1 MKIDPLAQDP
11 LDRLPRWA
19 PAALYALLTL
29 IAFRAYIFSPAGSM
43 LYGSDTIT
51 AGVFLRTFFSES
63 VRALGRVPQWDPY
76 FMGGVP
82 YIEGG
87 GGDVFYPAVIL
98 HFILPMASALAWK
111 LIIHVFLAGIFMY
124 LCARAFGASRWVA
137 LLIGAAH
144 CLSAQ
149 VVSQTHDGQDTKLY
163 VAAIFPGALW
173 LLVTAVERRS
183 LIRFIWLGVIAGC
196 MLLGHPQ
203 LSFYGWIAL
212 GGYGAFMIWNR
223 RKDGARAN
231 LIRLGGGVAAVAVAL
246 GVAFAV
252 LWPMYE
258 YLQHF
263 STRGGGGHGIAW
275 SSSYGMHWPETVG
288 MLVAGFG
295 GTDAGQQTYWSANP
309 FKGNLEYA
317 GGIIFVLAIGSLW
330 ALKGDRR
337 RWGLLAV
344 AVIAWLNAMGQDTPV
359 FQLFYAA
366 VKQIR
371 NFRAPSISMFLVFI
385 SFSVLAALGLQR
397 AFGGQGDDRARR
409 LLGRSLWIGAA
420 VSALLGIIV
429 LGGGTNALG
438 SLLGVNAAN
447 FGGGAAG
454 AAAAAQR
461 LAIFERSAP
470 VIATA
475 CFVAAIFLGLAWG
488 AFFLQARGA
497 LTPRGVL
504 VTLLVLVAVDGLRVD
519 TPFVEAIP
527 FAQVFP
533 NEPALDQIR
542 STLKPGERVYSYGN
556 EDFQDGRLATYRI
569 PEVFGY
575 HGNQLRWYDAFTRR
589 YERDADERGAETLAM
604 IVSPAFQA
612 LSVRYMILPPLDQ
625 PLTGWQKLGQNQR
638 VSVWQSTNALQG
650 GAVISNLL
658 VEPDSAKQIDA
669 LWTTG
674 FDPHTTA
681 TVFAPVAG
689 IPAGKGGKG
698 TFTITGFAPDTVA
711 ATVTT
716 DGPALFLHS
725 QNWHP
730 YWQAEVD
737 GKPAEV
743 VRADY
748 TLLGVAIP
756 SAGTH
761 QVVFRYRSPRVAQG
775 FAVAKATWVVVLLLS
790 LLFGVQAFRR
800 RPTGA

>member
-1 MKIDPLAQDP
+1 MTNDPLSTDP
-11 LDRLPRWA
+11 LDRLPKWA
-19 PAALYALLTL
+19 PAALFALLTL
-29 IAFRAYIFSPAGSM
+29 IAYRAYIFSPAGSM

-63 VRALGRVPQWDPY
+63 VKALGRVPQWDPY

-111 LIIHVFLAGIFMY
+111 LIIHVFLAGVFMY

-144 CLSAQ
+144 CVSAQ

-173 LLVTAVERRS
+173 LLVTAVERLS
-183 LIRFIWLGVIAGC
+183 LIRFLWLGVIAGC

-212 GGYGAFMIWNR
+212 GGYGAFMLWNR
-223 RKDGARAN
+223 RGDGKRAN
-231 LIRLGGGVAAVAVAL
+231 LIRLGGGAAAVAIAL
-246 GVAFAV
+246 GVAFV
-252 LWPMYE
+252 ILWPMYE

-275 SSSYGMHWPETVG
+275 SSSYGMHWPETIG

-295 GTDAGQQTYWSANP
+295 GTDAGARQTYWSLNP

-317 GGIIFVLAIGSLW
+317 GGIIFALAIGSLW

-337 RWGLLAV
+337 RWGLLAI

-359 FQLFYAA
+359 YQLFYAA

-385 SFSVLAALGLQR
+385 SFSILATLGLQR
-397 AFGGQGDDRARR
+397 AFGGQGDERARR
-409 LLGRSLWIGAA
+409 ILGRSLWIGAA
-420 VSALLGIIV
+420 VSLLLGIIV
-429 LGGGTNALG
+429 LSGGTNGLG
-438 SLLGVNAAN
+438 SLLGVNEGN
-447 FGGGAAG
+447 LG
-454 AAAAAQR
+454 AAAAPR
-461 LAIFERSAP
+461 LALFQQSASA
-470 VIATA
+470 IAMA
-475 CFVAAIFLGLAWG
+475 CVVAAIFLGLAWG
-488 AFFLQARGA
+488 AFFLHSRGA
-497 LTPRGVL
+497 LTARGVII
-504 VTLLVLVAVDGLRVD
+504 TLLVLSAVDGLRVD
-519 TPFVEAIP
+519 SPFVEALP
-527 FAQVFP
+527 FSQVFP
-533 NEPALDQIR
+533 DEPALDQMR
-542 STLKPGERVYSYGN
+542 AVLKPGERVFSYGN
-556 EDFQDGRLATYRI
+556 DVFRDGRLATYRI

-575 HGNQLRWYDAFTRR
+575 HGNQLRWYDEFTRR
-589 YERDADERGAETLAM
+589 FEREADTSGGRLTLAM
-604 IVSPAFQA
+604 IMSPAFQA

-625 PLTGWQKLGQNQR
+625 PLTGWQKLGQNQQ
-638 VSVWQSTNALQG
+638 VSVWQSTNALEG
-650 GAVISNLL
+650 GAVVSNLI

-669 LWTTG
+669 LWTPG

-681 TVFAPVAG
+681 TVFTPVPG
-689 IPAGKGGKG
+689 IPAGKAGKG
-698 TFTITGFAPDTVA
+698 TFTITGFAADTVA

-743 VRADY
+743 VRTDY

-756 SAGTH
+756 SAGEH
-761 QVVFRYRSPRVAQG
+761 RVVFRYRSPRVAMG
-775 FAVAKATWVVVLLLS
+775 LAVSKATWGIVLLLT
-790 LLFGVQAFRR
+790 LILGVQGYRR
-800 RPTGA
+800 RSTVG

>member
-1 MKIDPLAQDP
+1 MTNDPLSTDP

-29 IAFRAYIFSPAGSM
+29 IAFRAYLFSPAGSM

-63 VRALGRVPQWDPY
+63 VKALGRVPQWNPY
-76 FMGGVP
+76 FMSGVP

-87 GGDVFYPAVIL
+87 GGDVFYPSVIL

-111 LIIHVFLAGIFMY
+111 LIIHVFLAGVFMY

-144 CLSAQ
+144 CVSAQ

-173 LLVTAVERRS
+173 LLVTAVEKLS
-183 LIRFIWLGVIAGC
+183 LVRFLWLGVIAGC

-223 RKDGARAN
+223 RGDGTRAN
-231 LIRLGGGVAAVAVAL
+231 LIRLGGGAAAVAIAL
-246 GVAFAV
+246 GVAFV
-252 LWPMYE
+252 ILWPMYE

-263 STRGGGGHGIAW
+263 STRGGGGHGIVW
-275 SSSYGMHWPETVG
+275 SSSYGMHWPETIG

-295 GTDAGQQTYWSANP
+295 GTDAGRVPTYWSLNP
-309 FKGNLEYA
+309 FKGNLEYG
-317 GGIIFVLAIGSLW
+317 GGIIFALAIGSLW

-337 RWGLLAV
+337 RWGLLAI

-359 FQLFYAA
+359 YQLFYAA

-385 SFSVLAALGLQR
+385 SFSVLATLGLQQ
-397 AFGGQGDDRARR
+397 AFGGAGDERARR
-409 LLGRSLWIGAA
+409 ILGRSLWIGAA
-420 VSALLGIIV
+420 VSLLFGLIV
-429 LGGGTNALG
+429 LGGGTNTLG
-438 SLLGVNAAN
+438 GLLGINGSNLEPADVTT
-447 FGGGAAG
+447 
-454 AAAAAQR
+454 R
-461 LAIFERSAP
+461 LTILQQSASI
-470 VIATA
+470 IAMN
-475 CFVAAIFLGLAWG
+475 CIVAAIFLGLAWG
-488 AFFLQARGA
+488 AFFLHAKGA
-497 LTPRGVL
+497 LSTRGVI
-504 VTLLVLVAVDGLRVD
+504 VTLLVVSAIDGLRVD
-519 TPFVEAIP
+519 SPFVEAIP

-533 NEPALDQIR
+533 DQPALDQIR
-542 STLKPGERVYSYGN
+542 GALKPGERVFSYGN
-556 EDFQDGRLATYRI
+556 GLFQDGRLATYKI

-575 HGNQLRWYDAFTRR
+575 HGNQLRWYDEFTRR
-589 YERDADERGAETLAM
+589 FEREADTSGGRLTLAM
-604 IVSPAFQA
+604 IMSPAFQA
-612 LSVRYMILPPLDQ
+612 LSVKYMILPPLDR
-625 PLTGWQKLGQNQR
+625 PLTGWQKLGQNQQ
-638 VSVWQSTNALQG
+638 VSLWQSTNALDG
-650 GAVISNLL
+650 GAVVSNLI
-658 VEPDSAKQIDA
+658 VEPDSTKQIDA
-669 LWTTG
+669 LWTPG
-674 FDPHTTA
+674 FDPRTTA
-681 TVFAPVAG
+681 TVFTPVAG
-689 IPAGKGGKG
+689 IPSGKAGKGS
-698 TFTITGFAPDTVA
+698 FTITGFAPDTVA

-756 SAGTH
+756 AAGEH
-761 QVVFRYRSPRVAQG
+761 RVVFRYRSPRVALG
-775 FAVAKATWVVVLLLS
+775 LAVSKITWGLVLLLS
-790 LLFGVQAFRR
+790 LGLGVQSYRR
-800 RPTGA
+800 RSSVG